1 MHRPDPIW
9 AHLREEGRYN
19 LVWLARRT
27 GYSHSHVKA
36 MATGRYPTGPRFRA
50 ACAALL
56 GLAEADLFHSTDS
69 SASTPRGTDGSDNGA
84 GTAVGAPPYRIEEEV
99 AISHSA

>member
-9 AHLREEGRYN
+9 AYLREEGRYN

-36 MATGRYPTGPRFRA
+36 IASGKERPGPKFRR
-50 ACAALL
+50 ACADLL
-56 GLAEADLFHSTDS
+56 GLAEAELFHTDEPS
-69 SASTPRGTDGSDNGA
+69 SAAAPEDPPVGSIHRA
-84 GTAVGAPPYRIEEEV
+84 GVAVA
-99 AISHSA
+99 